1 MEEVCLRIYVA
12 ALFSPLKISIQHQD
26 LGFFPDPSTIYLFGL
41 GLLTFGLG
49 GK

>member
-12 ALFSPLKISIQHQD
+12 ALFSPLKISIHHKD

-41 GLLTFGLG
+41 GLTFGLG